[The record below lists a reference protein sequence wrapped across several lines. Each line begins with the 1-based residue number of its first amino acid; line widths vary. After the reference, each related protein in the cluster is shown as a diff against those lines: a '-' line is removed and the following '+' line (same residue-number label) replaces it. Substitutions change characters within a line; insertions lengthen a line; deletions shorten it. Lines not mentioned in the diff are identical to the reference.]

1 MCVRDGNVCH
11 KERERERCVRDR
23 EGEKFEWRQRKKDEK
38 RLR

>member
-11 KERERERCVRDR
+11 KEIERDYVRDR